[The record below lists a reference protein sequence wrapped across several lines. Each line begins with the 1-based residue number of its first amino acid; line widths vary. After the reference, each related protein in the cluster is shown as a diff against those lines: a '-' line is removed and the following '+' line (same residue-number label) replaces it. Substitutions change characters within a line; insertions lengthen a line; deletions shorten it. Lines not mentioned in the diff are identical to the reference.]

1 MASVKKKD
9 IPVLGA
15 FMTEFWEVIK
25 KLYIPEDTDEYCM
38 AVVESLTELSEKY
51 PDPLARKLLT
61 AYMEY
66 LDEQWKSQHNKNE
79 AEWGKGFFA

>member
-15 FMTEFWEVIK
+15 FMTEFWEIIK
-25 KLYIPEDTDEYCM
+25 TFYLPEDTDEYCM
-38 AVVESLTELSEKY
+38 LVVQTLTEMSEKY